1 MIQLAAAFHHHARG
15 NFAGAK
21 SLLEAGLDK
30 LAKFPSE
37 HRGVNLAALRDVGRR
52 WLDALARDGENLP
65 CETPHIEFAGQIAG
79 SEHRAD
85 GKPSVPD

>member
-1 MIQLAAAFHHHARG
+1 M
-15 NFAGAK
+15 
-21 SLLEAGLDK
+21 LEAGLDK